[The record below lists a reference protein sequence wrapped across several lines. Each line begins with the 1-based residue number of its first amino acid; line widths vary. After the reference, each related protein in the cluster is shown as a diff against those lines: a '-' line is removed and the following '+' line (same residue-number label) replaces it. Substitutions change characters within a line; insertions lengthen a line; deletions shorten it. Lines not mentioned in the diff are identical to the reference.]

1 MPSAS
6 RAHGERIWRVG
17 VFAGPRRFAGR
28 RFVRARRFAAGLRFA
43 AGRRDGEVFV
53 ATYTSMMTGRIT
65 GFRWVTS

>member
-1 MPSAS
+1 MPRAS
-6 RAHGERIWRVG
+6 RAHGDRIWRVG
-17 VFAGPRRFAGR
+17 VFAGARRVAG
-28 RFVRARRFAAGLRFA
+28 ARRFAAGLRDA